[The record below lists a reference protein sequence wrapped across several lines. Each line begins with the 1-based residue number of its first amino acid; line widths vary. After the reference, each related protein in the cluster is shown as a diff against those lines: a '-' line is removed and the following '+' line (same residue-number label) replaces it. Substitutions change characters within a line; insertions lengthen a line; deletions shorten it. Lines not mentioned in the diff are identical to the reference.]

1 MSRRDFVSKE
11 RNRRDYGNSSQPE
24 KAGLRSSAGSSVW
37 RKLLSAGRLREVRGA
52 AAVPLRAAP
61 IIGGRP
67 RARRA
72 VVPSLE
78 SGGHGEGLWQDA
90 PNRRGLGLTP
100 LIGYDEDGG
109 AHRSVIVRGLVST
122 SRA

>member
-24 KAGLRSSAGSSVW
+24 KAGLGSSADSSVW

-67 RARRA
+67 PAQRGVFRTLPIGGPRGAVGPTPFHKRARVYGPFIWIIYR
-72 VVPSLE
+72 
-78 SGGHGEGLWQDA
+78 
-90 PNRRGLGLTP
+90 
-100 LIGYDEDGG
+100 
-109 AHRSVIVRGLVST
+109 
-122 SRA
+122 